1 MIWFDTAGPV
11 CAPRLYKVFFISY
24 LPHSYDDISKSVTSH
39 GDYKASKTWLLTFN
53 ASSSQIPS
61 AACPK
66 DPELGIC
73 RRGLFSLTSEYG
85 CSQDTN
91 AERGII
97 LLRWFIICR
106 QQKFSFH
113 CAKMVNLKNCRSWLQ
128 STLRARQYESDRCKI
143 GWIYFSI
150 SQLRILIIM

>member
-97 LLRWFIICR
+97 LLR
-106 QQKFSFH
+106 
-113 CAKMVNLKNCRSWLQ
+113 
-128 STLRARQYESDRCKI
+128 
-143 GWIYFSI
+143 
-150 SQLRILIIM
+150 